1 MTHLTLQEVIER
13 INKNYPLEKESR
25 TQGARMERH
34 PHRPEFYIPRIA
46 MRLVQLRFSGF
57 AK

>member
-13 INKNYPLEKESR
+13 INKNYPVEKTSR
-25 TQGARMERH
+25 AQSARIEPY

-46 MRLVQLRFSGF
+46 MRLAQLRFSSL